1 MRWFE
6 QVTSKPRCSIT
17 QFHRPAELKLET
29 VAFFIKWHLIFRTT
43 VRVCTDFFM
52 QKRGEIMDAGHPDN
66 YNSIQRANQSNC
78 FMEQVGMTS
87 VSVI

>member
-29 VAFFIKWHLIFRTT
+29 VAFFYKMAFDFPYNRSSLYG
-43 VRVCTDFFM
+43 FFM

-78 FMEQVGMTS
+78 FMEQMGMTS
-87 VSVI
+87 VSII

>member
-6 QVTSKPRCSIT
+6 QVTSKPRCSIM

-52 QKRGEIMDAGHPDN
+52 QKEVRLWTQV
-66 YNSIQRANQSNC
+66 IQTITTPSSGQTNQTVLWNRWA
-78 FMEQVGMTS
+78 
-87 VSVI
+87 

>member
-6 QVTSKPRCSIT
+6 QVTSKPRCSIM

-52 QKRGEIMDAGHPDN
+52 QKRGEIMDSSDSRSRDIG
-66 YNSIQRANQSNC
+66 IQKSHYENKVRLSLVRLYLC
-78 FMEQVGMTS
+78 L
-87 VSVI
+87 

>member
-52 QKRGEIMDAGHPDN
+52 QKEVRLWTIRTMTTPSSG
-66 YNSIQRANQSNC
+66 QTNQT
-78 FMEQVGMTS
+78 VL
-87 VSVI
+87 

>member
-29 VAFFIKWHLIFRTT
+29 VAFFMKWHLFFRTT
-43 VRVCTDFFM
+43 VGACTDFFM

-78 FMEQVGMTS
+78 FMEQMGMTS